1 MLLPFY
7 PHQSGIVVLQGPDP
21 VQFSILDVPVRV
33 CAASCGGDWSVC
45 VCGGVFL
52 RYENKCFPYHG
63 VTL

>member
-33 CAASCGGDWSVC
+33 CTASCGGDWSVC
-45 VCGGVFL
+45 VCGGGL
-52 RYENKCFPYHG
+52 LKI
-63 VTL
+63 